1 MSIQQKSLFL
11 VGGFI
16 AILIINAVILF
27 GGTSGAKEANKMLKT
42 EIETT
47 VDFSSL
53 KFLIKDLQELSTDSA
68 LMGGREGLKEI
79 KKVKAEYQTAYKEM
93 YSMQLHAD
101 DKKFLQDINS
111 KIDAYYNALYGMA
124 EAGVL
129 RTEAR
134 NDSRKIMENFDAAVS
149 KIENRIDHMDKVLP
163 KENSLQIKL
172 LITSTQEILT
182 DALALGDQEGINE
195 SEKIKKKLLSYINK
209 TISNYPSAKN
219 ILNQM
224 KSDYTHLHLIGKKM
238 AAKGVTFEKMFAKME
253 AQMGKVDVE
262 AEELFKIL
270 NTISTQKEKEL
281 DEAINHNTSVLSN
294 LQFSSFITAAL
305 LLAGIIML
313 WFILKY
319 IVSHVQNFQKGLLN
333 FFMYLNREADDVQPI
348 AIDSKDEIGVM
359 ARVVNQNILQTK
371 ANIDEDRKVID
382 DTISVL
388 SEFEQGDLCQRVQA
402 TTSNPALQ
410 ELTSLLNK
418 MGSNVENNI
427 DNVLS
432 ILEQY
437 SNYNY
442 LNKVDTNNLKEH
454 LLKLASGVNSLGDA
468 ITGMLVENK
477 QNGLTLDKS
486 SDILLLNVDK
496 MNNSANEA
504 AASLEETAA
513 ALEEMT
519 GTISSNTENVVKMA
533 GFASQVTNSANEGEK
548 LAQDTTV
555 SMDEINEQVN
565 AINEAISVIDQIAFQ
580 TNILSLNA
588 AVEAATAGEA
598 GKGFA
603 VVAQEVRNLAS
614 RSAEA
619 AGEIKALVENATDK
633 ANHGKSI
640 ADKMINGYHG
650 LNDNISKTIELIKDI
665 EAASKEQQSGIE
677 QINNAIAELDQ
688 QTQQNAAVATQ
699 THGVAVQTDQMAKLV
714 VSNADEKEFIGKD
727 NVQAKQM
734 ANSSTSSVQEESKKE
749 IQSKEVKK
757 VKPQTSDESDWE
769 NF

>member
-27 GGTSGAKEANKMLKT
+27 GGTSGAKNANQMLKT

-68 LMGGREGLKEI
+68 LMGEREGLKEI
-79 KKVKAEYQTAYKEM
+79 KKVKAEYQKAYKEM

-149 KIENRIDHMDKVLP
+149 KIENTIDHMDKVLP

-294 LQFSSFITAAL
+294 LQFSSFITAVL

-319 IVSHVQNFQKGLLN
+319 IVSNVQNFQKGLLN

-348 AIDSKDEIGVM
+348 AIDTKDEIGVM

-371 ANIDEDRKVID
+371 ANIDEDRRVID

-410 ELTSLLNK
+410 ELTQLLNK

-427 DNVLS
+427 DNVLD

-437 SNYNY
+437 SSYNY
-442 LNKVDTNNLKEH
+442 INKVETNHLKEH
-454 LLKLASGVNSLGDA
+454 LLKLANGVNDLGDA

-477 QNGLTLDKS
+477 SNGLTLDAS
-486 SDILLLNVDK
+486 SDVLLVNVDK
-496 MNNSANEA
+496 LNTSANEA

-519 GTISSNTENVVKMA
+519 STITSNTENVVKMS
-533 GFASQVTNSANEGEK
+533 GFASKVTNSANEGQQ
-548 LAQDTTV
+548 LANETTTA
-555 SMDEINEQVN
+555 MDEINDEVV
-565 AINEAISVIDQIAFQ
+565 AISEAITVIDQIAFQ

-619 AGEIKALVENATDK
+619 ANEIKNLVENATQK

-640 ADKMINGYHG
+640 ADKMINGYQG
-650 LNDNISKTIELIKDI
+650 LNENISQTIELIKDI
-665 EAASKEQQSGIE
+665 ESASKEQQSGIA
-677 QINNAIAELDQ
+677 QINDAVAQIDQ
-688 QTQQNAAVATQ
+688 QTQLNASIANE
-699 THGVAVQTDQMAKLV
+699 THEVAVQTDEIAKLV
-714 VSNADEKEFIGKD
+714 VSNADEKEFKGK
-727 NVQAKQM
+727 
-734 ANSSTSSVQEESKKE
+734 E
-749 IQSKEVKK
+749 EVKGQPPK
-757 VKPQTSDESDWE
+757 IQAA
-769 NF
+769 

>member
-1 MSIQQKSLFL
+1 MKNLSIKIKLTVVTVISALGFVIVAVLVNNSIGDMKRLGESGMYVEKLNIQMLELRKHEKDFMMRNDLKYKEKFL
-11 VGGFI
+11 KTVKKLESISKVLTVNLQDAGIDGSDIGKFLALIKEYSNVFI
-16 AILIINAVILF
+16 AIVDKQKNIGLNPKDGLYGKLRDSVHKVQDFAKKSNDKGLLSDVYDLRKQEKDFMLRKNLKYVDKFSKKIDKLIGNVSDTKNL
-27 GGTSGAKEANKMLKT
+27 ANLKSYKHDFLELVKNEEQKGLSSKT
-42 EIETT
+42 GLIGQMRDTVHKTNDVHKKLISKLTQGIEEKT
-47 VDFSSL
+47 SSL
-53 KFLIKDLQELSTDSA
+53 KMTTLSLIGVFMVVIVFLSIVIAK
-68 LMGGREGLKEI
+68 GI
-79 KKVKAEYQTAYKEM
+79 
-93 YSMQLHAD
+93 
-101 DKKFLQDINS
+101 INS
-111 KIDAYYNALYGMA
+111 IN
-124 EAGVL
+124 
-129 RTEAR
+129 
-134 NDSRKIMENFDAAVS
+134 IF
-149 KIENRIDHMDKVLP
+149 
-163 KENSLQIKL
+163 
-172 LITSTQEILT
+172 QE
-182 DALALGDQEGINE
+182 
-195 SEKIKKKLLSYINK
+195 
-209 TISNYPSAKN
+209 
-219 ILNQM
+219 
-224 KSDYTHLHLIGKKM
+224 
-238 AAKGVTFEKMFAKME
+238 
-253 AQMGKVDVE
+253 
-262 AEELFKIL
+262 
-270 NTISTQKEKEL
+270 
-281 DEAINHNTSVLSN
+281 
-294 LQFSSFITAAL
+294 
-305 LLAGIIML
+305 
-313 WFILKY
+313 
-319 IVSHVQNFQKGLLN
+319 GLLN
-333 FFMYLNREADDVQPI
+333 FFKYLNREAQDVSSI
-348 AIDSKDEIGVM
+348 NIDSNDEIGTMVK
-359 ARVVNQNILQTK
+359 VVNQNIHQTK

-665 EAASKEQQSGIE
+665 ESASKEQQSGIE